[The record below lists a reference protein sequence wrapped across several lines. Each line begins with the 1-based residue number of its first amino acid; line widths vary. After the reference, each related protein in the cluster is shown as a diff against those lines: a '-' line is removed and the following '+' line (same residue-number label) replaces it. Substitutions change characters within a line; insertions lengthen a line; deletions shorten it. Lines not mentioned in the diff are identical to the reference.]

1 MSTHEQINA
10 TFRHVAPS
18 DELMTHI
25 RREGEHLRAQHPG
38 LGAIDTTLERIG
50 RRGRKGR
57 LFGARVELNLPGHR
71 LVAKARAED
80 PYDALQRAFRT
91 IERSARERVERSHRT
106 RLRSRISLRRFAPA

>member
-50 RRGRKGR
+50 R
-57 LFGARVELNLPGHR
+57 
-71 LVAKARAED
+71 
-80 PYDALQRAFRT
+80 T
-91 IERSARERVERSHRT
+91 
-106 RLRSRISLRRFAPA
+106 